1 MKCVNNLK
9 GSSMRGIFDRIIARL
24 ENISE
29 YDDYGEIVNLDEALS
44 VIYEL
49 RDEYSDCI
57 YMSLDDYMK
66 LVEYKYMYEDL
77 RR

>member
-1 MKCVNNLK
+1 
-9 GSSMRGIFDRIIARL
+9 MRGIFDRIIARL

-57 YMSLDDYMK
+57 YMSLDDYME

-77 RR
+77 RK